1 MIRLRLI
8 YIDGAKRALATAT
21 CLAKPSMVRLMD
33 VQKQAAELSFEEKES
48 LLAFLIH
55 ELPAPLS
62 GADDEEVLRREEEM
76 DSGAVE
82 AISHEEFLNQVGRR
96 PA

>member
-1 MIRLRLI
+1 
-8 YIDGAKRALATAT
+8 
-21 CLAKPSMVRLMD
+21 MVRLAD
-33 VQKQAAELSFEEKES
+33 VQKQAAELSFEEKEG

-55 ELPAPLS
+55 ELPGPLS

-82 AISHEEFLNQVGRR
+82 AISHEEFLNRVGRS
-96 PA
+96 A

>member
-1 MIRLRLI
+1 MIRFRLI

-21 CLAKPSMVRLMD
+21 CLAKSSMVRLM
-33 VQKQAAELSFEEKES
+33 ELSFEEKEN